1 MHSYFF
7 KLALTYERCESLY
20 QPGNNTVIVLAEN
33 GKRIQ
38 LPAKNLRSFVQ
49 RNGLHGRFRLMITAS
64 NKIHSL
70 EKIS

>member
-7 KLALTYERCESLY
+7 NLRLSYERCESLY
-20 QPGNNTVIVLAEN
+20 RPGNNSVVVLAEN

-38 LPAKNLRSFVQ
+38 LPAKNLRPFVQ
-49 RNGLHGRFRLMITAS
+49 RNGIQGRFRLLVTPE

>member
-1 MHSYFF
+1 MDSFFF
-7 KLALTYERCESLY
+7 KLALSYERCESLY
-20 QPGNNTVIVLAEN
+20 KPGNNTVIVLADN

-38 LPAKNLRSFVQ
+38 LPAKNLRPFVQ
-49 RNGLHGRFRLMITAS
+49 RSGLHGRFRLMITAN